1 MLVVLSGAKKNIGD
15 FLIVDRATKL
25 IEAVLGEEVVVL
37 PRWLPLDEHEEVVA
51 RARAVVVGGG
61 PGVLPEMY
69 PRIYP
74 LFRDPGRLR
83 ELGVP
88 LRLLGVGWFASRG
101 DEAEFKRFRWSAE
114 SVALIGAMRGMLAVS
129 TRDAVTR
136 RLLLANGFTDVTMT
150 GCPVF
155 YDLERL
161 GQPYRR
167 PSDVR
172 RVVFTTPQSPRYAA
186 QSVALLAAVI
196 ERFPGA
202 HVVAAFHRG
211 ITADEFTS
219 AAEAARLADLAARC
233 EALGAEVRDVSYD
246 LARIAFY
253 RDADLHIGYRVHAHL
268 MFLSARRPSILLEED
283 GRGRGFAEVLPA
295 PSVRAWRIPT
305 AGRVLLATIGGAP
318 RRIERRLVRMEADP
332 SAIGR
337 ALDALDAFI
346 AGDDGPYERTAETID
361 ALYPTMRGFIERI

>member
-25 IEAVLGEEVVVL
+25 LEAVLGEEVFVL
-37 PRWLPLDEHEEVVA
+37 PRWLPLDEHEDVVA
-51 RARAVVVGGG
+51 QARAVVVGGG

-74 LFRDPGRLR
+74 LFSDPGRLR

-88 LRLLGVGWFASRG
+88 LRLLGVGWFATRG
-101 DEAEFKRFRWSAE
+101 DEAELRRFEWSAG
-114 SVALIGAMRGMLAVS
+114 SRALIEAMRGMLAIS

-136 RLLLANGFTDVTMT
+136 RLLLAKGLSDVKMT

-155 YDLERL
+155 YDLDRL
-161 GQPYRR
+161 GEPYRR
-167 PSDVR
+167 PTDVR
-172 RVVFTTPQSPRYAA
+172 TVVFTTPQSSRYAE
-186 QSVALLAAVI
+186 QSVQLLASVI

-202 HVVAAFHRG
+202 RVVAAFHRG

-219 AAEAARLADLAARC
+219 PEEASRLTELAARC
-233 EALGAEVRDVSYD
+233 EELGAEVRDVSYD

-253 RDADLHIGYRVHAHL
+253 KEADVHIGYRVHAHL
-268 MFLSARRPSILLEED
+268 MFLSARKPSILLEED

-295 PSVRAWRIPT
+295 PSVRAWRIPA

-332 SAIGR
+332 AAIGR

-346 AGDDGPYERTAETID
+346 AGDDAPFERTAETID
-361 ALYPTMRGFIERI
+361 ALFPVMRGFIERI